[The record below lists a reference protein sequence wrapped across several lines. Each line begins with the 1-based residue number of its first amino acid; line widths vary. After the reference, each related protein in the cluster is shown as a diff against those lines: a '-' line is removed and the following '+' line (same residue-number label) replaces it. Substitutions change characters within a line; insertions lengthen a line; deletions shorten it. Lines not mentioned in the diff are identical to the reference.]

1 MSTRNLLI
9 LAACTLGTVGACATA
24 APHELVDAR
33 EGYRRASTGAAA
45 KTAPAEVHVA
55 NQALAR
61 AEQSFD
67 KHGDT
72 YQTRDLAYVA
82 QRKAE
87 LAEATASIAID
98 KQKEARAKH
107 EYQETQGEIIAD
119 KEEDLGHTRT
129 ALAASQHAGQR
140 TAMQL
145 SNEKAARAAADQ
157 RAADAQAALAKLAA
171 VKDEPRGM
179 VITLSGSVLF
189 ASGRST
195 VLTAARTRLEEVA
208 DVLLEDGERHIIV
221 QGHTDSQGSDAHN
234 LALSQRRADAVRD
247 TLVQRGYR
255 SDLIESR
262 GMGEGE
268 PVAENGT
275 ADGRANNRRVEIIIA
290 REQQ

>member
-1 MSTRNLLI
+1 MNTRNLLI
-9 LAACTLGTVGACATA
+9 LAACTLGTVGACASV
-24 APHELVDAR
+24 APHELVHAR
-33 EGYRRASTGAAA
+33 EDYRRASTGVAAEE
-45 KTAPAEVHVA
+45 APAEVHVA

-67 KHGDT
+67 KNGDT

-87 LAEATASIAID
+87 VAEATAAIAIN

-107 EYQETQGEIIAD
+107 DYQETQGDIIAD
-119 KEEDLGHTRT
+119 QGEDLGVTRT
-129 ALAASQHAGQR
+129 ALAASQRSGQQ
-140 TAMQL
+140 TAAQL
-145 SNEKAARAAADQ
+145 AAEKDARAAADK
-157 RAADAQAALAKLAA
+157 RAADAQAALSKLAA

-189 ASGRST
+189 ASDKST
-195 VLTAARTRLEEVA
+195 LLSAARSRLEQVA
-208 DVLLEDGERHIIV
+208 DVLLADGERRIIIL
-221 QGHTDSQGSDAHN
+221 GHTDSQGSDAHN

-247 TLVQRGYR
+247 SLVQRGYR
-255 SDLIESR
+255 ADLIESR

-275 ADGRANNRRVEIIIA
+275 ANGSANNRRVEIIIE
-290 REQQ
+290 REEQ